1 MYLTPK
7 LGRRRYQYAPPWSD
21 RILTTVVGVRE
32 ADMLQLLLQRL
43 LYLAYSLA
51 NDAREV

>member
-1 MYLTPK
+1 MYSHF
-7 LGRRRYQYAPPWSD
+7 GRRRYRCAPPALN
-21 RILTTVVGVRE
+21 RTLTTAVGVCE